1 MNDLEWYERAALI
14 GSVFLFFFGVGLI
27 IDGKRLLTS
36 QYEASSRVDYS
47 STLNLF

>member
-1 MNDLEWYERAALI
+1 MSDLEWYERAALI

-27 IDGKRLLTS
+27 ADGKRLLER